1 MSAPL
6 DFLKIFAGQ
15 LRGAGI
21 PFAITSGMAC
31 VHYGLQ
37 QITKDSDWIIPA
49 EALERLRAL
58 LSKLEGDLPPWRVS
72 YRQIFGAPLEADFMQ
87 HGWTSH
93 LSIWDGAASV
103 EHKVDI
109 FSKPP
114 RVKAEEIQADSDGW
128 ATRHVVA
135 QMKRTDRDKDWP
147 ILQGLGQQLWERNNA
162 LCLLHLTEPGA
173 LLAAWRASPSEV
185 RARMAARRPLLRA
198 LDAAPPPARLD
209 IERLLALERLVW
221 ERVNEQRHSRYTRAW
236 KNFYRQWRREEDWE
250 WPTSEQFWLQHRR
263 LVEAVHRHALPA
275 KPLANVPPEQLV
287 EAALREVAKL
297 GGAAENEI
305 AQVLPPVDELL
316 P

>member
-37 QITKDSDWIIPA
+37 QNTKDSDWIIPA
-49 EALERLRAL
+49 EALERLREL
-58 LSKLEGDLPPWRVS
+58 LAKLEGDLPPWRVS
-72 YRQIFGAPLEADFMQ
+72 YRQIFGAPLEAEFMR

-93 LSIWDGAASV
+93 LSIWDNAASV

-114 RVKAEEIQADSDGW
+114 RVKAEEIEADTEGW

-147 ILQGLGQQLWERNNA
+147 IVQGLGQQLWERNIT
-162 LCLLHLTEPGA
+162 LGLLHLTDAEA
-173 LLAAWRASPSEV
+173 LRTAWHAATPATRASMTV
-185 RARMAARRPLLRA
+185 RRPLLRA
-198 LDAAPPPARLD
+198 LDDSPPLERLD
-209 IERLLALERLVW
+209 LERLLALERLIW
-221 ERVNEQRHSRYTRAW
+221 ERVNEQRHGRYTRAW
-236 KNFYRQWRREEDWE
+236 KDFYRRWRRDDDWG
-250 WPTSEQFWLQHRR
+250 WPVSEPFWLQHRR
-263 LVEAVHRHALPA
+263 LVQAAQRHELPPD
-275 KPLANVPPEQLV
+275 PLANLPPHELV
-287 EAALREVAKL
+287 RMALEEVARV
-297 GGAAENEI
+297 GAASQNEI
-305 AQVLPPVDELL
+305 AKVLPPAEELL

>member
-37 QITKDSDWIIPA
+37 QNTKDSDWIIPA
-49 EALERLRAL
+49 EALEKL
-58 LSKLEGDLPPWRVS
+58 LEMLIKLEGDLPPWRIS
-72 YRQIFGAPLEADFMQ
+72 YRQIFGAPLDAEFMQ

-93 LSIWDGAASV
+93 LSIWDNAASV

-114 RVKAEEIQADSDGW
+114 RVKAEEIEVDSEGW

-147 ILQGLGQQLWERNNA
+147 IIQGLGRQLWERNNA
-162 LCLLHLTEPGA
+162 LCLLHLTVPEA
-173 LLAAWRASPSEV
+173 LLDAWRASPSET
-185 RARMAARRPLLRA
+185 RSRMAARRPLLRA
-198 LDAAPPPARLD
+198 LDASPAPDRLD

-221 ERVNEQRHSRYTRAW
+221 ERVNEQRHGRYTGAW
-236 KNFYRQWRREEDWE
+236 KNFYRQWRREENWE
-250 WPTSEQFWLQHRR
+250 WPTNEQFWLQHRR
-263 LVEAVHRHALPA
+263 LVEAARRHGLPA
-275 KPLANVPPEQLV
+275 SPLADVRPAQLV
-287 EAALREVAKL
+287 DVAVTEVAKL
-297 GGAAENEI
+297 GRATENEI
-305 AQVLPPVDELL
+305 AQVLPPLDELL